1 VTTKRHV
8 GAEREEKEMSDN
20 EMILDYDPN
29 EYETKGVLVAIPA
42 DAYECM
48 VKSVEMKQTK
58 DETGSYL
65 KVTLVVTDGEYKG
78 RLLFDNLNVRNKSE
92 QAQKIGREALNGLLA
107 AAEIPGER
115 DMTQLVQRT
124 VMAKVIVE
132 KSEAYGEQN
141 KVKGYLAPS
150 SGVKTTTTTA
160 AAPSTKK
167 APVFMANKK

>member
-1 VTTKRHV
+1 VTTTRHD

-29 EYETKGVLVAIPA
+29 EYETKGAFAAIPA
-42 DAYECM
+42 GAYECM
-48 VKSVEMKQTK
+48 VQSVEMKQTK
-58 DETGSYL
+58 DKTGSYL
-65 KVTLVVTDGEYKG
+65 KVTLVVTDGDYKG

-115 DMTQLVQRT
+115 DMSVLVQRT
-124 VMAKVIVE
+124 VTAKVTVE

-150 SGVKTTTTTA
+150 SGVKTTTAA

-167 APVFMANKK
+167 APGFLANKK

>member
-1 VTTKRHV
+1 
-8 GAEREEKEMSDN
+8 MSDS
-20 EMILDYDPN
+20 MILDYDPT

-42 DAYECM
+42 GAYECM
-48 VKSVEMKQTK
+48 VQSVEMKQTK

-65 KVTLVVTDGEYKG
+65 KVTLVVTDGDYKG

-92 QAQKIGREALNGLLA
+92 RAQVLGREALNGLLA

-115 DMTQLVQRT
+115 DMSVLVQRT
-124 VMAKVIVE
+124 VTAKVTVE

-150 SGVKTTTTTA
+150 SGVKTTTAA

-167 APVFMANKK
+167 APGFMAAKK

>member
-1 VTTKRHV
+1 
-8 GAEREEKEMSDN
+8 MSDN
-20 EMILDYDPN
+20 MILDYDPN

-42 DAYECM
+42 GAYECM
-48 VKSVEMKQTK
+48 VQGVEMKQTK

-65 KVTLVVTDGEYKG
+65 KVTLVVTEGDYKG

-115 DMTQLVQRT
+115 DMSVLVQRT
-124 VMAKVIVE
+124 VTAKVTVE

-150 SGVKTTTTTA
+150 SGVKTTTA
-160 AAPSTKK
+160 APAPSTKK
-167 APVFMANKK
+167 APGFLANKK